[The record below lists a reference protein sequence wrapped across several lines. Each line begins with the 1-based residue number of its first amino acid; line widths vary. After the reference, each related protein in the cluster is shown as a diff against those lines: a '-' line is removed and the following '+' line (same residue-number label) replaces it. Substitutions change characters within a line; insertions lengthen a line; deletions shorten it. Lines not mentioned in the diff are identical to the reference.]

1 MPPFVDQVLLGIT
14 LTDSE
19 RAVLAEERARY
30 QALTG
35 SIAAAPKGWSGPG
48 IELVSIGDS
57 AGSHNAAQGMPTGG
71 FLLRGGGRSIII
83 DPGSNAFV
91 FLRQC
96 GIDPYEIT
104 DVAASHAHDD
114 HVGDL
119 SLAVSAAMSLGLDSV
134 SDATII
140 VCPALVDYTAVC
152 STCFGFTLPSFAFD
166 QSVVAL
172 SPLERHVNAVDGIVV
187 DSTQEVTLAN
197 GFKVRATPTRH
208 GSIEGVG
215 FMFET
220 PFGRLVYSGDTGYF
234 PELESHYAG
243 ADVLW
248 LNLNTLGLRGMTDT
262 GRDDALATEPVA
274 NHLGYVGICRLI
286 EAVKPSVA
294 IISHFG
300 AQLLG
305 LRDRI
310 ETALRDRFRGTNT
323 EILLATRGDVYRF
336 SESLKTAPET
346 GRLAR

>member
-1 MPPFVDQVLLGIT
+1 MT
-14 LTDSE
+14 LSDSE
-19 RAVLAEERARY
+19 RAVLEEERDRY
-30 QALTG
+30 RDLTED
-35 SIAAAPKGWSGPG
+35 IASAGKGWSGPG
-48 IELVSIGDS
+48 IELVSIGDA
-57 AGSHNAAQGMPTGG
+57 AGSHCATHGMPSGG
-71 FLLRGGGRSIII
+71 FLLRGGGRSIVV
-83 DPGSNAFV
+83 DPGSNSIV
-91 FLRQC
+91 FLRSC
-96 GIDPYEIT
+96 GIDPYELT

-119 SLAVSAAMSLGLDSV
+119 SLAVSAAMSLGLGSV

-187 DSTQEVTLAN
+187 DATPEVTLAN
-197 GFKVRATPTRH
+197 GFRVRATPTRH

-215 FMFET
+215 FVFET

-234 PELESHYAG
+234 PELETHYAG

-262 GRDDALATEPVA
+262 DDAAALGAEPIA
-274 NHLGYVGICRLI
+274 NHLGYVGVCRLI

-294 IISHFG
+294 IVSHFG

-305 LRDRI
+305 FRDEI
-310 ETALRDRFRGTNT
+310 EAALRDRFQGSTT
-323 EILLATRGDVYRF
+323 EILLARRGDVFRF
-336 SESLKTAPET
+336 RDSMKRPPEI
-346 GRLAR
+346 GRIAE